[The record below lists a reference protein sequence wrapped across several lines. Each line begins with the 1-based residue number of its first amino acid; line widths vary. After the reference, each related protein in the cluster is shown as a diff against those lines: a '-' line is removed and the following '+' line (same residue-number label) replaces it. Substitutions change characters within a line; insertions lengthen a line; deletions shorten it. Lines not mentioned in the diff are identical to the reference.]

1 MAVDG
6 YHRLVP
12 SIAITSMQCKK
23 GLAIVQRKK
32 KTESA
37 VVCYKYVFSSK
48 SISAICAIGHL

>member
-12 SIAITSMQCKK
+12 SIAITSKQCKK
-23 GLAIVQRKK
+23 GLAILRRKK
-32 KTESA
+32 KTKST
-37 VVCYKYVFSSK
+37 VLCYKYVFSSK